1 VNCGSVP
8 FQRSIALFWMW
19 VAPGSGAGE
28 TDDTTRCQIREQR
41 REIERLKRQKA
52 EVEGDRGS
60 LSIPPPGGTGTPG
73 TTCYPAFS

>member
-1 VNCGSVP
+1 MCFPAWVV
-8 FQRSIALFWMW
+8 W

-28 TDDTTRCQIREQR
+28 TDDTTRRIRDQARQIREQR

-73 TTCYPAFS
+73 TTCYPATS